1 VTLAAGH
8 TSAQFTITTK
18 TSSTVKPAR
27 LIVVSLA
34 PSPANYTVGPVNS
47 ATVTIAGTSGNAAIP
62 VVNIRAGAL
71 RNPAGQPA
79 VFTVGIDRALSD
91 ELQVNLSYSGNAV
104 QGVDY
109 NPASGLIVIPPGQ
122 TSVPV
127 QVPTLDS
134 GIVQNDPA
142 LFVTVDP
149 GPGYAVGDPATAGVI
164 IVSETLPKLSIIGG
178 PSAVGQGGGAVF
190 TVVADQAPVKDIS
203 VQYTVTGTA
212 KQGQDLE
219 PVTGTVILPA
229 GATTATIPI
238 LTLNTNVFFLPTDMI
253 AATYPTRLGEVL
265 VKEGELAPAGTP
277 LFTLTETTVEV
288 TLSASAADRTKLKV
302 GQVVTVQV
310 QGGDASAPGVITELD
325 DTPTTDKET
334 KQQTYKGKVQVRG
347 DLGAADGTPVT
358 IKVVVQERLGA
369 LTVPIAA
376 VKQNGS
382 GDDVVRIID
391 LDNGGKV
398 KEVKV
403 TTGLS
408 EGSYIE
414 IKSGLNA
421 QQVVVVEVDES
432 SKG

>member
-1 VTLAAGH
+1 V
-8 TSAQFTITTK
+8 
-18 TSSTVKPAR
+18 
-27 LIVVSLA
+27 
-34 PSPANYTVGPVNS
+34 
-47 ATVTIAGTSGNAAIP
+47 VTIS
-62 VVNIRAGAL
+62 AGAL

-91 ELQVNLSYSGNAV
+91 ELLVNVTYSGNAV
-104 QGVDY
+104 RGVDY

-122 TSVPV
+122 TSAPV

-149 GPGYAVGDPATAGVI
+149 GAGYAVGDPATAGVV
-164 IVSETLPKLSIIGG
+164 IVSESLPELSILGG
-178 PSAVGQGGGAVF
+178 PSNVGQGGGAVF

-203 VQYTVTGTA
+203 VQYTVTGSA
-212 KQGQDLE
+212 QQGEDLE
-219 PVTGTVILPA
+219 PVTGTATLPA
-229 GATTATIPI
+229 GETRVTIPI

-253 AATYPTRLGEVL
+253 ASIYPTRLGEVL

-277 LFTLTETTVEV
+277 LFTLTETSVEV
-288 TLSASAADRTKLKV
+288 TLNASAGDRTKLKV
-302 GQVVTVQV
+302 GQVVTVEV

-358 IKVVVQERLGA
+358 IKVVLEERLGA

-382 GDDVVRIID
+382 GDDVVRVID
-391 LDNGGKV
+391 LANGGQV
-398 KEVKV
+398 EEAKV
-403 TTGLS
+403 TTGLA

-414 IKSGLNA
+414 IKSGLDA
-421 QQVVVVEVDES
+421 KQVVVVEVDES
-432 SKG
+432 GG